1 MRNKLS
7 ASGSDIWFSLIL
19 LQADDELLKDVLKL
33 SRQELEIACEDF
45 SNIIGSSPD
54 SKMYKGI
61 MKDGPEVAV
70 ISLCISESH
79 WTSYL
84 EHYFKTK
91 VMFATA

>member
-1 MRNKLS
+1 M
-7 ASGSDIWFSLIL
+7 
-19 LQADDELLKDVLKL
+19 LKL

-70 ISLCISESH
+70 VSLCISESH
-79 WTSYL
+79 WTTYL

-91 VMFATA
+91 VTYSLASFSLQTLFGLKVEKNFMPLRWQIQQG